1 MGGHGWHINDGIL
14 QPLWISEEEELVLY
28 QNIIESLLSENMD
41 EDQDPEQDE
50 EGIKINDESSSSFD
64 SETHDDLDIW

>member
-1 MGGHGWHINDGIL
+1 MHEIN
-14 QPLWISEEEELVLY
+14 EEEKLALNQKV
-28 QNIIESLLSENMD
+28 IECLLSENMD

-50 EGIKINDESSSSFD
+50 EDIKINDESSSSFD